1 MGSNGVEK
9 DKIKFINYTM
19 DEIHDSLSIIYESF
33 IDNEYPKVTTE
44 VKKTISILNALK
56 ESIQDEI

>member
-1 MGSNGVEK
+1 
-9 DKIKFINYTM
+9 M

-56 ESIQDEI
+56 ESTQDEI